1 MTKAEG
7 LSQFKTTKPSI
18 KNQMDLLVLSLMER
32 QKDALAEKYPGA
44 DVTQAIS
51 RVRSDILRFQEY
63 GVNDT
68 DLTFYN
74 PDGSIDTVNQNLL
87 DHLNLVRH
95 EMRSSATVI
104 ADRAYNIDDPAVYD
118 ELSQAVTDM
127 KAMGFTYEE
136 TVKMFNQDIKF
147 SKSPTPHP
155 TENLSIKGIKAYMKV
170 MEAAES
176 DPKHRE
182 EDLEAAITE
191 LLVSDDISP
200 AEKFNILDEIDLS
213 DLYAE
218 NHNIGVNNLE
228 RFIEKTIEEE
238 YGERPKISLD
248 ATLKSWDYDSDGK
261 NNAEGF
267 AFMAKATSTT
277 MATLNLTIK
286 AIENAQAE
294 GLIQPIDAD
303 EIQKALENC
312 IAIKQSLQPVYDRSR
327 EITLDLANLEPEA
340 RQEYYQRA
348 YEGEYASLERQF
360 SSIYDAVGTK
370 NRGLDFYEN
379 IIITLRDAVNEQAPV
394 TPREDNP
401 LDDALRIL
409 RRNGIAMEKG
419 QPRQN
424 DYKHIGIIDNL
435 IRYDKFRELGILSAE
450 ELDEIDAVKGY
461 TTPEEKG
468 GLTDQRKHEIL
479 NRIAEYVELNGNA
492 REIQAMLYD
501 ANPLT
506 FDDNGYPS
514 QTRSLL
520 DRFNLRHYYPH
531 KFEDSINSDSQPG
544 SDERLHFFFRVF
556 GIQRGSS
563 MSLHEDRGTLPR
575 KPDLT
580 VTFVNHSGR
589 DRITRLQTY
598 HETAQLPWHLDK
610 SGGKDMHKSMTGPS
624 DAQKIGGPAA
634 QMEIFWIWGQGVQ
647 NAWKHQYY
655 LEQMFGT
662 GMASDRFGADGGTNA
677 DVAAQEMMEIVK
689 ENGPF
694 DRSIPEHRRFMRA
707 ALAESFTQQG
717 RHKRYAMSTSTQV
730 ADDLATRMTDKIH
743 KRFELEGL
751 VPVGTYIKPKPKFRD
766 EHVEGFM
773 HSLSSRWIDRFNKAR
788 DATVTDGVMYG
799 EPSYVFNDFAD
810 KVTCPNIIGYSNHG
824 ARPAAKGGSAKQ
836 AMNVRAIEN
845 QQRHQISQLF
855 AGSLYGAG
863 KMMKEIGYAYRLENP
878 DPNQVRLVEG
888 DVQDFLNHEYWNFNI
903 HVKTLAAAASVN
915 NRYALAQVGWPDAS
929 FDELKA
935 VGERVLFVDHP
946 ERGDEVL
953 MVYNG
958 PRQELTNAQ
967 LYTAKLWHDRLAY
980 VSHMEAALTKKG
992 DGPTLADD
1000 PETIMMAFKPKNNSP
1015 DIGVGVRTQLR
1026 WPEAVEIAQEHKVN
1040 LPQFNAQYAREAQW
1054 KADAD
1059 GGLPK
1064 SEILDRQGGEAGL
1077 RQSRSAFR
1085 AGTLAHVSYWSGE
1098 KRIGIQ
1104 PKPDESIDMLMT
1116 PKAWANSAMD
1126 PTPDAGLMRFL
1137 GQDRRL

>member
-7 LSQFKTTKPSI
+7 LSQFQSNKSLI
-18 KNQMDLLVLSLMER
+18 KNQMDLLVLGLMER
-32 QKDALAEKYPGA
+32 QRDALASKYPGA
-44 DVTQAIS
+44 DVDAAIE
-51 RVRSDILRFQEY
+51 RVRSDIEAFHQY
-63 GVNDT
+63 GKNDV

-74 PDGSIDTVNQNLL
+74 PDGSIDTVNQGLL
-87 DHLNLVRH
+87 DHLNLIRH

-104 ADRAYNIDDPAVYD
+104 ADRTYNVDDPEVYD
-118 ELSQAVTDM
+118 ELRQAIKDM
-127 KAMGFTYEE
+127 KTMGFTYEE

-155 TENLSIKGIKAYMKV
+155 TENLSINGIKAYMKV
-170 MEAAES
+170 MEAAETS
-176 DPKHRE
+176 RE
-182 EDLEAAITE
+182 VRQEKMEAAISAM
-191 LLVSDDISP
+191 LLSNDVSPS
-200 AEKFNILDEIDLS
+200 EKFNILDEIDLS

-218 NHNIGVNNLE
+218 NHNQGVNNLE
-228 RFIEKTIEEE
+228 RFIEDTIEDE

-267 AFMAKATSTT
+267 AFMAKTSSTT
-277 MATLNLTIK
+277 MAALNMTIRS
-286 AIENAQAE
+286 IEEAQQD
-294 GLIQPIDAD
+294 GLVPIDNVD
-303 EIQKALENC
+303 EVEKALENC
-312 IAIKQSLQPVYDRSR
+312 KALKGALEPVYARSR
-327 EITLDLANLEPEA
+327 EITLELAKLEPDA
-340 RQEYYQRA
+340 RQDYYKRVYENEYT
-348 YEGEYASLERQF
+348 SLERQF
-360 SSIYDAVGTK
+360 ASIYDAVGTK
-370 NRGLDFYEN
+370 NRGLDFYQDT
-379 IIITLRDAVNEQAPV
+379 ISTLRDAVEGQAAV
-394 TPREDNP
+394 TPREENP
-401 LDDALRIL
+401 LDDALRIF
-409 RRNGIAMEKG
+409 RRNGVALEKG

-424 DYKHIGIIDNL
+424 DFKHIGIIHNL
-435 IRYDKFRELGILSAE
+435 INYKEFRDLGVLSPEA
-450 ELDEIDAVKGY
+450 LAEIDAVKGY
-461 TTPEEKG
+461 ATPEEKG
-468 GLTDQRKHEIL
+468 GLSEHRKHEIL
-479 NRIAEYVELNGNA
+479 NDIAEYVELNGNA
-492 REIQAMLYD
+492 RDIQKMLYD
-501 ANPLT
+501 ANPLE
-506 FDDNGYPS
+506 FDDNGYPA

-531 KFEDSINSDSQPG
+531 KYEDSINSDAQPG

-556 GIQRGSS
+556 GIKRGSS

-589 DRITRLQTY
+589 DRITRLQSY
-598 HETAQLPWHLDK
+598 HETAELPWHLDK

-647 NAWKHQYY
+647 NAWKHKYY

-662 GMASDRFGADGGTNA
+662 GMASDRFGADGGTNS

-689 ENGPF
+689 EHGPF
-694 DRSIPEHRRFMRA
+694 DRSIQEHRRFMRA

-717 RHKRYAMSTSTQV
+717 RHKRYAMSTPAQIT
-730 ADDLATRMTDKIH
+730 DDLTARMTDKIH

-751 VPVGTYIKPKPKFRD
+751 VPVGTYIAPKPKFRND
-766 EHVEGFM
+766 RVEGYM
-773 HSLSSRWIDRFNKAR
+773 RDLSSAWIDRFNKAR
-788 DATVTDGVMYG
+788 EATVSDGVMYG
-799 EPSYVFNDFAD
+799 DPDYVFNDFAD
-810 KVTCPNIIGYSNHG
+810 KVTCPNIMGYSNHG

-863 KMMKEIGYAYRLENP
+863 KMMKEIGYSYRLENP
-878 DPNQVRLVEG
+878 DPNQVKLTDADIE
-888 DVQDFLNHEYWNFNI
+888 DFMSHEYWNFNI
-903 HVKTLAAAASVN
+903 HVKAIAAAGSVN
-915 NRYALAQVGWPDAS
+915 NGYALDQIGWPDAT

-953 MVYNG
+953 MVYSG

-967 LYTAKLWHDRLAY
+967 LYAAKLWHDRLAY

-992 DGPTLADD
+992 EGPTLADD
-1000 PETIMMAFKPKNNSP
+1000 PETIMQAFRPENNSP
-1015 DIGVGVRTQLR
+1015 EVGVGVKTQLR
-1026 WPEAVEIAQEHKVN
+1026 WHDAMEIAGEHMVN

-1054 KADAD
+1054 KKDQQS
-1059 GGLPK
+1059 GLPK
-1064 SEILDRQGGEAGL
+1064 AEILERQGGEDGL

-1104 PKPDESIDMLMT
+1104 PKPDERIERLMT
-1116 PKAWANSAMD
+1116 PKAWADATIE
-1126 PTPDAGLMRFL
+1126 PAEEAGLKRSL
-1137 GQDRRL
+1137 GNEHRL